1 MISIIISIISCC
13 VAVASMLFTVVKYIS
28 FDKKIANF
36 DNIIKENQV
45 QHLKEEQEKAKRAYI
60 GANGYYHKNNLTKVK
75 FYNKGKAIAR
85 NITFETIDD
94 ITLHVYDLDTIL
106 PFPLLNPQES
116 FEVQMSCWSND
127 TMCKIRI
134 TWEDECGEQEH
145 IQVLQLC

>member
-36 DNIIKENQV
+36 DTIIKENQV

-75 FYNKGKAIAR
+75 FYKKGTNKYGDIV
-85 NITFETIDD
+85 FEYINSTA
-94 ITLHVYDLDTIL
+94 H
-106 PFPLLNPQES
+106 LLN
-116 FEVQMSCWSND
+116 
-127 TMCKIRI
+127 I
-134 TWEDECGEQEH
+134 
-145 IQVLQLC
+145 